1 MGRPGFIY
9 ILFPHSPLLG
19 QGVGIVPSNGWWR
32 QADRVAKGHCRPA
45 APTLTPG
52 GQGGRGPL
60 QTCSSHTHPTQL
72 RASVMGLICSLGYCT
87 SVPVSQ
93 VPTALAVLPI
103 SPVHLSFYSP

>member
-19 QGVGIVPSNGWWR
+19 QGAGNCPKQWVAETGR
-32 QADRVAKGHCRPA
+32 Q
-45 APTLTPG
+45 G
-52 GQGGRGPL
+52 GQGPL
-60 QTCSSHTHPTQL
+60 QTCGSHTHPTQL